1 MEFSRPLSGD
11 KLEVNLHRGY
21 RTSYR
26 RGTRFTAELGI
37 SPDSEK
43 NYMLAIKVYRI
54 VNGVLVLRHYLS
66 QDSHTKYVEH
76 KDRRS

>member
-21 RTSYR
+21 RTNYR
-26 RGTRFTAELGI
+26 RGTRFTAELGV

-43 NYMLAIKVYRI
+43 NYMLAIKVGLLI
-54 VNGVLVLRHYLS
+54 
-66 QDSHTKYVEH
+66 
-76 KDRRS
+76 

>member
-26 RGTRFTAELGI
+26 RGTRFTAELGV

-54 VNGVLVLRHYLS
+54 MNSVNQLIVL
-66 QDSHTKYVEH
+66 E
-76 KDRRS
+76 